1 MYFSFYETFVHFHF
15 WKLYNKNISKNEI
28 NEVILLSFG
37 SKLKEL
43 RINNDLT
50 QIELAEKLNMSK
62 ANISKYEADLIEPN
76 LDTLKK
82 ISLLFNVSVNE
93 LLEIQT
99 NKIAVKTLP
108 QNIVDLIKQ
117 CSALNKEELKKV
129 SEYIEFLKSKH
140 S

>member
-1 MYFSFYETFVHFHF
+1 M
-15 WKLYNKNISKNEI
+15 
-28 NEVILLSFG
+28 SFG